1 MNITIRQIEAFL
13 KVAEFGSFTRAAERL
28 HVAQPAL
35 SQYVRDLESELGIR
49 LFDRTTRR
57 VELTEGGREFRNTA
71 AKVVEDLELA
81 ARHAH
86 ELATRKR
93 GKVAIATPPL
103 LAGAILPWAIADF
116 REQFPGV
123 QVSVVEARMD
133 EIVEQ
138 VRSGQVDC
146 GLGTFRAGEAGI
158 VSTAVTNDSLAL
170 FCPPPHVFAKR
181 AHMSWHE
188 LDGQALVTLTRDSG
202 IRLLVELGCET
213 AQIGMSIAYEV
224 SHVTTALSMVEAG
237 LGVGVLPNY
246 AKVAARRGA
255 VATVPL
261 VNPTIT
267 RDIVLITQAGR
278 SVSPALS
285 SFARVLTKRTVAK
298 FPPSQRMASDG
309 TVASI

>member
-13 KVAEFGSFTRAAERL
+13 KVAEHGSFTRAAERL

-35 SQYVRDLESELGIR
+35 SQHVRDLESELGIR

-71 AKVVEDLELA
+71 AKIVEDLELA

-93 GKVAIATPPL
+93 GKVTIAAPPL

-116 REQFPGV
+116 RAQFPGV
-123 QVSVVEARMD
+123 QVNVVEARAD
-133 EIVEQ
+133 EIVEL

-146 GLGTFRAGEAGI
+146 ALGTFRTGEDGI
-158 VSTAVTNDSLAL
+158 ASTAVTSDSLAL
-170 FCPPPHVFAKR
+170 FCPPTHAFAKLKR
-181 AHMSWHE
+181 MSWRE
-188 LDGQALVTLTRDSG
+188 LDGQPLVTLTRDSG

-213 AQIGMSIAYEV
+213 AQIGMAIAYEV

-237 LGVGVLPNY
+237 LGVAVLPTY
-246 AKVAARRGA
+246 AWVAARKG
-255 VATVPL
+255 TVTAIPL
-261 VNPTIT
+261 VNPTMT
-267 RDIVLITQAGR
+267 RDIVLITPAGR

-285 SFARVLTKRTVAK
+285 SFTRVLTKRTIAK
-298 FPPSQRMASDG
+298 FPPKPRAG
-309 TVASI
+309 

>member
-35 SQYVRDLESELGIR
+35 SQHVRDLEDELGIR

-71 AKVVEDLELA
+71 AKIVEDLELA

-86 ELATRKR
+86 ELSTRKR

-116 REQFPGV
+116 RAQYPGV
-123 QVSVVEARMD
+123 QVSVVEAQAD
-133 EIVEQ
+133 DIVEQ
-138 VRSGQVDC
+138 VRSGEVDC
-146 GLGTFRAGEAGI
+146 GLGTFRAGEDGI
-158 VSTAVTNDSLAL
+158 VSTAVTSDSLSL
-170 FCPPPHVFAKR
+170 FCPPSHPFAKLKR
-181 AHMSWHE
+181 MNWRE
-188 LDGQALVTLTRDSG
+188 LDGQPLVTLTRDSG
-202 IRLLVELGCET
+202 IRVLVELGCET

-237 LGVGVLPNY
+237 LGVAVLPTY
-246 AKVAARRGA
+246 ARIAARKDA
-255 VATVPL
+255 LAAIPL

-278 SVSPALS
+278 SVSPAFS
-285 SFARVLTKRTVAK
+285 SFAQVLTKRTIAK
-298 FPPSQRMASDG
+298 FPPKPRRAS
-309 TVASI
+309 

>member
-13 KVAEFGSFTRAAERL
+13 KVAECGSFTRAAERL

-35 SQYVRDLESELGIR
+35 SQHVRDLEGELGIR

-71 AKVVEDLELA
+71 AKIVEDLELA

-116 REQFPGV
+116 RALFPGV
-123 QVSVVEARMD
+123 QVSVVEAQAD

-138 VRSGQVDC
+138 VRSGEVDC
-146 GLGTFRAGEAGI
+146 GLGTFRAGEDGI
-158 VSTAVTNDSLAL
+158 VSTVVTSDSLSL
-170 FCPPPHVFAKR
+170 FCPPSHPLAKLKR
-181 AHMSWHE
+181 MSWRE
-188 LDGQALVTLTRDSG
+188 LDGQPLVTLTRDSG
-202 IRLLVELGCET
+202 IRVLVELGCET

-237 LGVGVLPNY
+237 LGVAVLPTY
-246 AKVAARRGA
+246 ARIAVRKDAIAA
-255 VATVPL
+255 VPL

-267 RDIVLITQAGR
+267 RDIVLITQADR
-278 SVSPALS
+278 SVSPAFS
-285 SFARVLTKRTVAK
+285 SFAQVLTKRTIAK
-298 FPPSQRMASDG
+298 FPPKSRRAG
-309 TVASI
+309 